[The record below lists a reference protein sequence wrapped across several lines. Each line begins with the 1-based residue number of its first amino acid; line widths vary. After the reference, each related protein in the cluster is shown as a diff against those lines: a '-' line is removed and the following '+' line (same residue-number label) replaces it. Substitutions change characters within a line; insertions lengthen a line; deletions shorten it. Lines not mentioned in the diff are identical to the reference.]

1 MVDLNVFTNAFV
13 VAFAVF
19 MTSGVLFLLVFGV
32 IEIIRSV
39 IVWASH
45 KVRVKNFTNGKP
57 HILRSHTLI
66 RGSLLPCPC
75 CKANADVSYL
85 PKRKGF
91 GVHKDRGYIFCTLC
105 GLRTPD
111 MELLY
116 AREHWNTRPRN
127 WDEDYSGNLEVDFH
141 R

>member
-1 MVDLNVFTNAFV
+1 MVDLNVFDNAFV
-13 VAFAVF
+13 AFMTVGLLSLLAFAIIE
-19 MTSGVLFLLVFGV
+19 V
-32 IEIIRSV
+32 IFNV

-111 MELLY
+111 MVLLY
-116 AREHWNTRPRN
+116 AREQWNTRPRN
-127 WDEDYSGNLEVDFH
+127 WDEDYSNNLELEFH

>member
-1 MVDLNVFTNAFV
+1 MVDLNVFDNAFI
-13 VAFAVF
+13 AF
-19 MTSGVLFLLVFGV
+19 MTVGLLSLLGFAILEV
-32 IEIIRSV
+32 IFNV

-111 MELLY
+111 MVLLD
-116 AREHWNTRPRN
+116 ARERWNTRPRN
-127 WDEDYSGNLEVDFH
+127 WDEDYSNNLEVDFH